1 MKILLHSNHKWTEKS
16 FPFILKQLN
25 RAKGFD
31 FATID
36 RVPAPKVFAPF
47 VPQTN
52 GFNYPDWNWFYETLS
67 KPFETKYDLIV
78 WHEER
83 AFGQGL
89 QTGAERLYN
98 GVYDDQTKD
107 TIFNCVV
114 FAGNKATDRRTIAHH
129 ALYPGMT
136 DFERIFIHEVSHGA
150 SRFKGVD
157 QTHEW
162 DYEKN
167 DIPGA
172 FDTYDLSLYKP
183 QRTVISLL
191 KQMLE
196 LLTKKKITKLTHP
209 VEMYK
214 DMISQAYG
222 VPNAKWYPASKHH
235 IGNDYACPANTKVKA
250 PFNGKITTAG
260 TSKALGNYCHYQY
273 VYNGNKYTERYLH
286 LSLVPELG
294 SYTQGSTIASTGN
307 TGLSTGHHLHQDIW
321 LDEVRLD
328 VINEKNWRLLTVDP
342 QEHYKTN

>member
-157 QTHEW
+157 LTHDW
-162 DYEKN
+162 DYIKN
-167 DIPGA
+167 NIPGA

-196 LLTKKKITKLTHP
+196 LLTKKKITKPTALTP
-209 VEMYK
+209 LLRRKAEAVIL
-214 DMISQAYG
+214 DMKMLGHEIRLVQGFRSIAEQDRLYAQGRTTPGNIVTKAKGGESFHNYG
-222 VPNAKWYPASKHH
+222 CALDFTFRKH
-235 IGNDYACPANTKVKA
+235 GNDAPKNLWETLGTIGKQHGLEWGGDWKRFVDRPHFQLTLGYSLSDFQKDKVDY
-250 PFNGKITTAG
+250 
-260 TSKALGNYCHYQY
+260 SK
-273 VYNGNKYTERYLH
+273 YN
-286 LSLVPELG
+286 
-294 SYTQGSTIASTGN
+294 
-307 TGLSTGHHLHQDIW
+307 
-321 LDEVRLD
+321 
-328 VINEKNWRLLTVDP
+328 
-342 QEHYKTN
+342 